1 MSKLLNKFITRE
13 HLPLKKFKHD
23 VIEIL
28 FDDSELSTAHR
39 VLDGEQCIDLT
50 DEEIFVQQYARN
62 CVDGDPEQVKA
73 KLQAISE
80 RYETTDL
87 SVVTI
92 CHSYQDRVK
101 SYELVANAFDLS

>member
-39 VLDGEQCIDLT
+39 VLDGEQCID
-50 DEEIFVQQYARN
+50 
-62 CVDGDPEQVKA
+62 
-73 KLQAISE
+73 
-80 RYETTDL
+80 
-87 SVVTI
+87 
-92 CHSYQDRVK
+92 
-101 SYELVANAFDLS
+101 